1 MNFAEAIQYL
11 LSLGH
16 ETIAIKLGLRNIGLL
31 LEQLGNPQHSFESV
45 QIAGTNGK
53 GSTAV
58 MLEAIC
64 RAAHIST
71 GLYTS
76 PHLVSVT
83 ERIRIDGREI
93 EPEAFAEIASEVR
106 KAAEDLVNTGTL
118 EALPTFFE
126 HLTAIALVAFRR
138 AGIELAIL
146 ETGLGGRLDATTAV
160 GARTV
165 AITPISL
172 DHQDYLGNTLAEIAA
187 EKAAIIH
194 PNSLVVV
201 APQSEVARRVIIE
214 RCRECCVNPIWS
226 TENISEE
233 PIGPGYTFRT
243 ENDVYEKVLF
253 RLRGPHQ
260 LTNAATAI
268 ALAETHRSQ
277 GLAIGR
283 DAIIA
288 GLQTARHPGRLEV
301 FESSTNE
308 SGSVFV
314 LLDGAHNSAGASAL
328 RTYLGSREHLQDT
341 PITLVFG
348 AMADK
353 RLDEMAAT
361 LFPVAYRLILTQ
373 PRNPRATSV
382 EDLRRLAAEY
392 APEAPA
398 EIASDSSA
406 AMERAISVGV
416 PGSMICVTGSLY
428 LVGEVRQWLEN
439 HYGPTGH
446 FS

>member
-1 MNFAEAIQYL
+1 MNFAEATQYL

-16 ETIAIKLGLRNIGLL
+16 ETVAIKLGLRNTRLL
-31 LEQLGNPQHSFESV
+31 LERLGDPQHSFESV

-58 MLEAIC
+58 MLDAIC
-64 RAAHIST
+64 RAGNVST

-76 PHLVSVT
+76 PHLVSVR
-83 ERIRIDGREI
+83 ERLRINGNEI
-93 EPEAFAEIASEVR
+93 DEINFAKIASEVR
-106 KAAEDLVNTGTL
+106 EAADELVQSGEL

-126 HLTAIALVAFRR
+126 HVTAIALVAFKM

-172 DHQDYLGNTLAEIAA
+172 DHQDYLGNTLAEIAS

-201 APQSEVARRVIIE
+201 APQSEIARRVVIE
-214 RCRECCVNPIWS
+214 RCRECGVKPIWS
-226 TENISEE
+226 TENISAESKDL
-233 PIGPGYTFRT
+233 GYTFRT
-243 ENDVYEKVLF
+243 ENDVYENVLPGM
-253 RLRGPHQ
+253 RGTHQ

-268 ALAETHRSQ
+268 ALAETLRSN

-283 DAIIA
+283 NEIIA
-288 GLQTARHPGRLEV
+288 GLQSARHPGRLEV
-301 FESSTNE
+301 FESSSEKT
-308 SGSVFV
+308 GSVFV
-314 LLDGAHNSAGASAL
+314 LLDGAHNAAGASAL
-328 RTYLGSREHLQDT
+328 RSYLGSAENLQGT

-353 RLDEMAAT
+353 QLDEMAAT
-361 LFPVAYRLILTQ
+361 LFPVAGRLILTQ
-373 PRNPRATSV
+373 PRNPRATRV
-382 EDLRRLAAEY
+382 EDMRQLAEKY
-392 APEAPA
+392 APAVPT
-398 EIASDSSA
+398 EIANDSETA
-406 AMERAISVGV
+406 IERAISFGTS
-416 PGSMICVTGSLY
+416 GSMICVTGSLY
-428 LVGEVRQWLEN
+428 LVGEVRQWLE
-439 HYGPTGH
+439 HYYGPTGH

>member
-1 MNFAEAIQYL
+1 MNFAEATQYL

-16 ETIAIKLGLRNIGLL
+16 ETIAIKLGLRNISLL
-31 LEQLGNPQHSFESV
+31 LKRLGNPQHSFESV

-64 RAAHIST
+64 RAARIST

-93 EPEAFAEIASEVR
+93 DPAAFADIASEVR
-106 KAAEDLVNTGTL
+106 KAAQDLVSTGML

-126 HLTAIALVAFRR
+126 HVTAIALLAFSR

-187 EKAAIIH
+187 EKAAVIH
-194 PNSLVVV
+194 PDSLVVV

-214 RCRECCVNPIWS
+214 RCRECGVDPIWS
-226 TENISEE
+226 SADISKE
-233 PIGPGYTFRT
+233 PNALGYTFGT
-243 ENDVYEKVLF
+243 ENDVYENVQPG
-253 RLRGPHQ
+253 LRGAHQ

-268 ALAETHRSQ
+268 ALAETLASH
-277 GLAIGR
+277 GLVIGR

-288 GLQTARHPGRLEV
+288 GLQGARHPGRLEL
-301 FESSTNE
+301 FESSTDK
-308 SGSVFV
+308 SGSLFV
-314 LLDGAHNSAGASAL
+314 LLDGAHNAGGAAAL
-328 RTYLGSREHLQDT
+328 RTYLGSAENLKDT

-353 RLDEMAAT
+353 QLHEMAAT
-361 LFPVAYRLILTQ
+361 LFPVAGRLILTQ
-373 PRNPRATSV
+373 PRNPRATSAG
-382 EDLRRLAAEY
+382 ELRQLATKY
-392 APEAPA
+392 APGVPA
-398 EIASDSSA
+398 ETARDTDA
-406 AMERAISVGV
+406 AMERAISFAVGSV
-416 PGSMICVTGSLY
+416 ICVTGSLY